1 MTVSCGSWK
10 KRARSN
16 DWNNGMVESWN
27 DGSTTQYSISGILD
41 ALTLMVVDL
50 P

>member
-1 MTVSCGSWK
+1 MTGIMEWWSH
-10 KRARSN
+10 
-16 DWNNGMVESWN
+16 GMMVDSPVF
-27 DGSTTQYSISGILD
+27 QYSISGILD